1 MVLSIWSEIEF
12 VILCELCASSEER
25 AGGRKRKKKK
35 NINHPCATLTRDT
48 EYTEKDIVMK
58 DDLTNKI
65 IGCAI
70 EVHKI
75 LGPGLLE
82 ETYKKCLSY
91 ELNNA
96 GLQFEVEYALP
107 VKYKDV
113 NLDCGY
119 RIDILVENQVIVE
132 LKSVQKVDDIHK
144 AQLLTYMKLAN
155 VSVGLLMNFNEIR
168 LVDGVKRF
176 KL

>member
-1 MVLSIWSEIEF
+1 M
-12 VILCELCASSEER
+12 
-25 AGGRKRKKKK
+25 
-35 NINHPCATLTRDT
+35 NDN
-48 EYTEKDIVMK
+48 
-58 DDLTNKI
+58 LTNKI

-96 GLQFEVEYALP
+96 GLVCEVEYALP
-107 VKYKDV
+107 VKYKDI

-119 RIDILVENQVIVE
+119 RIDILV
-132 LKSVQKVDDIHK
+132 
-144 AQLLTYMKLAN
+144 AN
-155 VSVGLLMNFNEIR
+155 
-168 LVDGVKRF
+168 
-176 KL
+176 